1 MADTLQVDVEGEAV
15 RPALRQTTEEWMD
28 SADGNGLAY
37 DLHREGGHAVV
48 ALRGELDMASAPELE
63 ACLQRLRANRVLH
76 VTVDLAGLD
85 FCDSSGLATFL
96 RFRRD
101 AERGGS
107 SLVLRSPRAN
117 VRRLLEL
124 TGADALLLD
133 DGRPTTSCA
142 RGPS

>member
-1 MADTLQVDVEGEAV
+1 
-15 RPALRQTTEEWMD
+15 
-28 SADGNGLAY
+28 
-37 DLHREGGHAVV
+37 
-48 ALRGELDMASAPELE
+48 
-63 ACLQRLRANRVLH
+63 
-76 VTVDLAGLD
+76 LD

-124 TGADALLLD
+124 TGADTLLLD
-133 DGRPTTSCA
+133 DGQPASSCA
-142 RGPS
+142 RGRS